1 MLNDIT
7 LTHVYDYLIAVHNV
21 DALDDICDV
30 ADIVSPEAGL
40 AVVYLLLHLL
50 DLILVVQLYPG
61 AGVGVPLDVA
71 HVGRIRCFIQASS
84 NCAPASVLSVF
95 ASEYSD
101 HQSESVQEHVEERRN
116 KVLRWLVISVL
127 KWLPLGS

>member
-7 LTHVYDYLIAVHNV
+7 LTYVYDYLITVHNV
-21 DALDDICDV
+21 DALDVLCDV

-71 HVGRIRCFIQASS
+71 PHR
-84 NCAPASVLSVF
+84 
-95 ASEYSD
+95 D
-101 HQSESVQEHVEERRN
+101 
-116 KVLRWLVISVL
+116 
-127 KWLPLGS
+127 